1 MRNQG
6 MSFHDRQQEELEMDN
21 LLEAYGFSAA
31 AIPGTKSPKEQQ
43 NQNQTYHM
51 RGSIDPVN
59 RNSKTGKNN

>member
-6 MSFHDRQQEELEMDN
+6 MSFHDKQQEELEMDN

-43 NQNQTYHM
+43 NQN
-51 RGSIDPVN
+51 
-59 RNSKTGKNN
+59 